1 MQRETSEGFSCLCET
16 VLLSIDIFLHLV
28 SLFIEQVSVLFITLI
43 CFGGLEAEIICVQT
57 PLTMLYHGSVLGLI
71 HMDEFCQNFVRLT
84 LFVLICISLIISL
97 LPVAGNVN
105 SSAIDGLL
113 VSFTTS
119 SIVALKLEHG
129 AEFP

>member
-1 MQRETSEGFSCLCET
+1 MKRETSEGFSCLCET
-16 VLLSIDIFLHLV
+16 VLLSIDIFPHLV
-28 SLFIEQVSVLFITLI
+28 SLFIKQVSVLFITLI

-84 LFVLICISLIISL
+84 LFVLICISLISL
-97 LPVAGNVN
+97 LPVAGDVN

-113 VSFTTS
+113 VSFITS

-129 AEFP
+129 AEFT

>member
-1 MQRETSEGFSCLCET
+1 MKRETSEGFSCLCET
-16 VLLSIDIFLHLV
+16 VLLSIDIFPHLV

-84 LFVLICISLIISL
+84 LFVLICISLISL
-97 LPVAGNVN
+97 LSVAGNVN
-105 SSAIDGLL
+105 SPAIDGLL
-113 VSFTTS
+113 VSFITS
-119 SIVALKLEHG
+119 SIVTLKLEHG

>member
-1 MQRETSEGFSCLCET
+1 MQRETSEGFSCLCKT
-16 VLLSIDIFLHLV
+16 VLLSIDIFPHLV

-71 HMDEFCQNFVRLT
+71 HMDEFRQNFVRLT
-84 LFVLICISLIISL
+84 LFVLICISLISL

-113 VSFTTS
+113 VSFITS
-119 SIVALKLEHG
+119 SIVALKLEHR

>member
-16 VLLSIDIFLHLV
+16 VLLSIDIFPHLV

-43 CFGGLEAEIICVQT
+43 CFSGLEAEIICVQT

-84 LFVLICISLIISL
+84 LFVLICISLISL
-97 LPVAGNVN
+97 LPVAGDVN

-113 VSFTTS
+113 VSFITS

-129 AEFP
+129 SEFP

>member
-1 MQRETSEGFSCLCET
+1 MKRETSEGFSCLCET
-16 VLLSIDIFLHLV
+16 VLLSIDIFPHLV
-28 SLFIEQVSVLFITLI
+28 SLFIKQVSVLFITLI
-43 CFGGLEAEIICVQT
+43 CFSGLEAEIICVQT

-84 LFVLICISLIISL
+84 LFVLICISLISL
-97 LPVAGNVN
+97 LPVAGDVN

-113 VSFTTS
+113 VSFITS

>member
-1 MQRETSEGFSCLCET
+1 MQRETSEGFSCLCKT
-16 VLLSIDIFLHLV
+16 VLLSIDIFPHLV

-57 PLTMLYHGSVLGLI
+57 PLTMLYHGGVLGLI

-84 LFVLICISLIISL
+84 LFVLICISLISL

-113 VSFTTS
+113 VSFITS

>member
-16 VLLSIDIFLHLV
+16 VLLSIDIFPHLV

-43 CFGGLEAEIICVQT
+43 CFGSLEAEIICVQT

-71 HMDEFCQNFVRLT
+71 HMDEFGQNFVRLT
-84 LFVLICISLIISL
+84 LFVLICISLISL

-113 VSFTTS
+113 VSFITS

>member
-1 MQRETSEGFSCLCET
+1 MKRETSEGFSCLCET
-16 VLLSIDIFLHLV
+16 VLLSIDIFPHLV

-57 PLTMLYHGSVLGLI
+57 PLTVLYHGSVLGLI

-84 LFVLICISLIISL
+84 LFVLICISLISL
-97 LPVAGNVN
+97 LPVAGDVN

-113 VSFTTS
+113 VSFITS

>member
-1 MQRETSEGFSCLCET
+1 MKRETSEGFSCLCET
-16 VLLSIDIFLHLV
+16 VLLSIDIFPHLV

-84 LFVLICISLIISL
+84 LFVLICISLISL
-97 LPVAGNVN
+97 LSVAGNVN

-113 VSFTTS
+113 VSFITS
-119 SIVALKLEHG
+119 SIVTLKLEHG

>member
-16 VLLSIDIFLHLV
+16 VLLSIDIFPHLV

-43 CFGGLEAEIICVQT
+43 CFGSLEAEIICVQT

-71 HMDEFCQNFVRLT
+71 HMDEFGQNFVRLT
-84 LFVLICISLIISL
+84 LFVLICISLISL

-113 VSFTTS
+113 VSFITS

-129 AEFP
+129 SEFP

>member
-1 MQRETSEGFSCLCET
+1 MKRETSEGFSCLCET
-16 VLLSIDIFLHLV
+16 VLLSIDIFPHLV
-28 SLFIEQVSVLFITLI
+28 SLFIKQVSVLFITLI
-43 CFGGLEAEIICVQT
+43 CFSGLEAEIICVQT

-84 LFVLICISLIISL
+84 LFVLICISLISL
-97 LPVAGNVN
+97 LPVAGDVN

-113 VSFTTS
+113 VSFITS

-129 AEFP
+129 AEFT